1 MTKYMHSLTASRLPS
16 LIPRYRELFV
26 YAHDQRH
33 PFPDQLQS
41 AAADQSQAAVADQP
55 HPPFPWL
62 PLAAP
67 PPRVDG
73 FFPSWPLP
81 FSLGKGKVCPSFG
94 MPTSYICI
102 FTPSDYGVSSSP
114 CVILPPM

>member
-33 PFPDQLQS
+33 PIPDQLQS

-67 PPRVDG
+67 PPRLDG
-73 FFPSWPLP
+73 FFPSWPWP
-81 FSLGKGKVCPSFG
+81 FSLGKGKFALLSACQPLASAFLPRRIMEFRVLRVSF
-94 MPTSYICI
+94 
-102 FTPSDYGVSSSP
+102 FSP
-114 CVILPPM
+114 M